1 MSAAIITPPV
11 KVTPSTEVPVTIGL
25 LREGRERGGRE
36 RVGEGGRERRRGR
49 EGGGREEGEGEGG
62 GGRGGRKEGGRGR
75 SCTVVRVVCC
85 YCYTWHHIFLCNS

>member
-25 LREGRERGGRE
+25 LREGRERGGGRGWGRE
-36 RVGEGGRERRRGR
+36 GGRGGEGGRE
-49 EGGGREEGEGEGG
+49 EGGRGEGEGG